1 MASVINLL
9 VFGIGSILLLASKQ
23 RKYLDKAS
31 IWCIAVYLSSI
42 IIYCAYSIYDAIES
56 DPEDKAG
63 MRIPTM
69 TAEFLSVGVFLYFM
83 HDLHLVKLRLEC
95 ISQETFTKKHR
106 TLTQVFKYLIFP
118 SVILT
123 WLMKASLNI
132 IDANSDDIDDGDIL
146 FAPYLI

>member
-9 VFGIGSILLLASKQ
+9 VFGTGSILLLVSKQ

-31 IWCIAVYLSSI
+31 IWCICVYLTSI
-42 IIYCAYSIYDAIES
+42 IIYCAYSIYDAIKLDNEDES
-56 DPEDKAG
+56 G

-69 TAEFLSVGVFLYFM
+69 TAEFLSIGVFLYFM
-83 HDLHLVKLRLEC
+83 YDLYLVKLRLEC

-106 TLTQVFKYLIFP
+106 TLTRFFKYLIFP

-123 WLMKASLNI
+123 WLMKVSLNI
-132 IDANSDDIDDGDIL
+132 KEPN
-146 FAPYLI
+146 

>member
-31 IWCIAVYLSSI
+31 IWCIVVYLSSI
-42 IIYCAYSIYDAIES
+42 IIYCAYSIYDAIKLDNEDES
-56 DPEDKAG
+56 G
-63 MRIPTM
+63 MRIHTM
-69 TAEFLSVGVFLYFM
+69 TAEFLSIGVFLYFM
-83 HDLHLVKLRLEC
+83 YDLYLVKIRLEC

-106 TLTQVFKYLIFP
+106 TLTRFFKYLIFP

-123 WLMKASLNI
+123 WLMKVSLNI
-132 IDANSDDIDDGDIL
+132 KEPN
-146 FAPYLI
+146 